1 MDENS
6 DANEL
11 LIVANDFLQKANFED
26 ALKYY
31 YYVEKGA
38 AKNLID
44 KSLTETCELY
54 KNCIILYLVME
65 ECLILARKNELE
77 KLKEKLDFLYYEKS
91 SLLPRISS
99 ERLASFIERN
109 YHYLVGYYMYNFYK
123 NKFLREYENIYYFM
137 HAGWTEKATNHYNN
151 HLLRH
156 YNHLAKYGDFRV
168 RNILYN
174 AVINLNREIK
184 LNSLKQQ
191 AYSEIAMYNFAR
203 IKKEKTR
210 EKIER
215 TPRNIKTTEI
225 IRFEKKPFK
234 RLHELIQENKA
245 DDARVLY
252 DKLLQPNWKPE
263 VKST

>member
-1 MDENS
+1 MDENLS
-6 DANEL
+6 TSQML
-11 LIVANDFLQKANFED
+11 LKATNLINDANFED

-31 YYVEKGA
+31 YYLERDA
-38 AKNLID
+38 AKDLID
-44 KSLTETCELY
+44 MSLTETYELY

-99 ERLASFIERN
+99 EKLASFIERN

-123 NKFLREYENIYYFM
+123 TKFLREYENIYYFM

-151 HLLRH
+151 HLLR
-156 YNHLAKYGDFRV
+156 YYTHLAKYGDFRV

-210 EKIER
+210 EKVER
-215 TPRNIKTTEI
+215 TPRNIKTTET

-234 RLHELIQENKA
+234 RLHELIRENKA
-245 DDARVLY
+245 DDALNLY
-252 DKLLQPNWKPE
+252 NELLQQNI
-263 VKST
+263 